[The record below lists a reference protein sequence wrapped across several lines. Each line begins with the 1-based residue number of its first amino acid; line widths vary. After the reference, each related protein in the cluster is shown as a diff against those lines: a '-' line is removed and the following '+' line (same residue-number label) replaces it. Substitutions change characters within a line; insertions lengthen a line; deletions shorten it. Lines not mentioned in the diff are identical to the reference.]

1 MLGEVRKHKSVWTQG
16 AKAGKQFTEQ
26 RVFRKN
32 LHDILVKL
40 GAILFF
46 SVKVFFWVGGWVY
59 QHSSNASIFVT
70 CARVSWGDLGS
81 WEGRCKNWV
90 FNTSFRNTR
99 IHCETEMRNPLTGR
113 LMQKLCW
120 LRDLRAEWSVLSCCC
135 LRALFTKCTNVL
147 ISEYVEMHCNINIS
161 GKPNSSDIPKYWIY
175 PTSLGIWG
183 IRLHTH
189 DK

>member
-46 SVKVFFWVGGWVY
+46 FCQSFFCVGGWVY
-59 QHSSNASIFVT
+59 RHSSNSSIFVT
-70 CARVSWGDLGS
+70 RARVSWGDKGS

-90 FNTSFRNTR
+90 FNTSFKKTR

-113 LMQKLCW
+113 LMQKLCK
-120 LRDLRAEWSVLSCCC
+120 LRDPRAEWSLLSCCC
-135 LRALFTKCTNVL
+135 LRTLYTKFTIVVV
-147 ISEYVEMHCNINIS
+147 SEYVKTHCNIDTS
-161 GKPNSSDIPKYWIY
+161 GKQNSLDNPKYWIY
-175 PTSLGIWG
+175 PTSLGIGG
-183 IRLHTH
+183 IRIHTH